1 MEPLLGRVHRS
12 KLLYNR
18 NLDQVTQM
26 ATSALYRT
34 IEYVDGSSE
43 AGNDEWLVLKAKS
56 GDFAAFVE
64 LRKRHSSKL
73 FWTAYRITRN
83 WEDAE
88 DTVQESFLKAYL
100 HLERFEGR
108 SSFGSWL
115 TRIAINSA
123 LMIVRKKRSCEI
135 SIDRIDCDSGTSEEW
150 GPPDFKEDPELSCL
164 RTEREEMLQRAIL
177 RLRPSLRSVV
187 ELQQSQDYST
197 KELAQILG
205 ISVPAAKSRLLR
217 AKLALRTSLQ
227 GNILTQSAERER
239 NSYSHC
245 VARSSNRSLSSL

>member
-1 MEPLLGRVHRS
+1 MVRS
-12 KLLYNR
+12 VL
-18 NLDQVTQM
+18 
-26 ATSALYRT
+26 SRT

-43 AGNDEWLVLKAKS
+43 TVNDELLVLKAKS
-56 GDFAAFVE
+56 GDFTAFVE

-73 FWTAYRITRN
+73 FWAAYRITRN

-88 DTVQESFLKAYL
+88 DTVQDSFLKAYL
-100 HLERFEGR
+100 HLEGFEGR

-123 LMIVRKKRSCEI
+123 LMIVRKKRLCEI

-150 GPPDFKEDPELSCL
+150 GPPDSKEDPELCCL
-164 RTEREEMLQRAIL
+164 RTEREEMLHRAIL
-177 RLRPSLRSVV
+177 LLRPSLRSVV

-197 KELAQILG
+197 KELAQLLG
-205 ISVPAAKSRLLR
+205 ISVPATKSRLLR

-227 GNILTQSAERER
+227 GNTLTQSARR
-239 NSYSHC
+239 KRSSYSHY
-245 VARSSNRSLSSL
+245 VAGLSNRPLSSL

>member
-1 MEPLLGRVHRS
+1 
-12 KLLYNR
+12 
-18 NLDQVTQM
+18 M
-26 ATSALYRT
+26 ATSVVYRT

-43 AGNDEWLVLKAKS
+43 AVNDELLVLQAKS
-56 GDFAAFVE
+56 GDFSAFVE

-88 DTVQESFLKAYL
+88 DTVQDSFLKAYL

-108 SSFGSWL
+108 SSFSSWL

-123 LMIVRKKRSCEI
+123 LMIVRKKRPGEI
-135 SIDRIDCDSGTSEEW
+135 SIDRIDRDSGTREEW
-150 GPPDFKEDPELSCL
+150 ELLDFKEDPELTCM

-177 RLRPSLRSVV
+177 RLRPSLRSVI

-227 GNILTQSAERER
+227 RNTLAQSAGREQ
-239 NSYSHC
+239 NSYSHF
-245 VARSSNRSLSSL
+245 AAGLSHRSLSPL